1 MFTFFKIAKDFI
13 FEAVFN
19 NPKDKMPLAHLLSDY
34 LGEEYDH
41 LLNNIKILPRKVI
54 PKKEKNA
61 YKLDKTQH
69 ARQINFCL
77 KVPEIFKTDN
87 LIAEAFLIIKGINII
102 ITDLLEIN
110 IVDM

>member
-1 MFTFFKIAKDFI
+1 
-13 FEAVFN
+13 
-19 NPKDKMPLAHLLSDY
+19 MPLAHLLSDY

-41 LLNNIKILPRKVI
+41 LLNNKKILSRKVI

-61 YKLDKTQH
+61 YKLDRTLH

-77 KVPEIFKTDN
+77 KVSEIFKTDN
-87 LIAEAFLIIKGINII
+87 LITEAFLIIKGINII
-102 ITDLLEIN
+102 ITDLLEID